1 MKKEEVIYRL
11 ENNSWKLWIELVLEV
26 MKWDKAL
33 SSTSYLETIWDIA
46 ILRQHIISSKNAISH
61 KENQVISFA
70 NIYITL
76 VELKLL
82 EENMEK
88 PWICLIKR
96 FVNHLILQKDLK
108 LIAKKQL
115 LWFNFCWDRSPTER
129 SFLIASCS
137 HMSILT
143 INWFK

>member
-1 MKKEEVIYRL
+1 MKKEEEIYLL

-26 MKWDKAL
+26 MKWGKAL

-46 ILRQHIISSKNAISH
+46 ILKQHIISSKNAISH

-88 PWICLIKR
+88 L
-96 FVNHLILQKDLK
+96 
-108 LIAKKQL
+108 
-115 LWFNFCWDRSPTER
+115 
-129 SFLIASCS
+129 
-137 HMSILT
+137 
-143 INWFK
+143 